1 MKLQLLTS
9 FALLAAAPS
18 AFAEPD
24 VLPYS
29 EDAATLNSSSGDLF
43 GDSTDDD
50 ALFYPSSE
58 DAPIVPFLRGAA
70 APCSSLKRDVCRD
83 HQRNNRGC
91 QYDLVRGVCRDTSNN
106 FNVCLR
112 LNVRQCRKEPGC
124 TYDSSE
130 HECNRDS
137 IAEE

>member
-91 QYDLVRGVCRDTSNN
+91 QYDLVRGVCIPDSIM
-106 FNVCLR
+106 FNKCDQLKR
-112 LNVRQCRKEPGC
+112 RQCRREPGC
-124 TYDSSE
+124 TYNSRR
-130 HECNRDS
+130 HICNRDS